1 MPLSTP
7 KSNGGDAEGG
17 DAEKAGALAS
27 LKDLAVASLE
37 LVHDAIL
44 LIEAASGALI
54 EANPAA
60 QRLLEGGSGRPGSGP
75 DPASQADPAVLSAL
89 LAQLPPLSQLRQQ
102 PMGRATALWTAM
114 DPGRP
119 VELTYRLL
127 ALESDSGSLE
137 ALLLVLH
144 PPLEPQDSPGA
155 GQLQHLNDLLNE
167 AERQS
172 KIGSWEHVHAT
183 DALVCSREARRIWG
197 LPDSGDQP
205 LRFSSLLA
213 RLDPDDQTRLLQTY
227 ERASQT
233 GDPFQVEYHL
243 QLPHGP
249 RRTLRQQGE
258 IDYAAN
264 GEPLN
269 TVGTLQ
275 DITEINALQ
284 EQLEQA
290 AYTDPLTGLPNKAA
304 SLRHLE
310 QLLQGRPYNQCIGL
324 INLDLDSFQ
333 SINDS
338 FGPEA
343 GNRLLSAMAMWLRN
357 RLEPDDWI
365 ARLGSDEFLVI
376 RGHGTHSPGD
386 AVALAKELQQ
396 SLIQTAQLAP
406 QLPMQPSAC
415 FGVSTCPE
423 HGIDPHLL
431 LQAANTALMEA
442 KRRGRNQL
450 HAYSTSLST
459 RIREQLDLEMQ
470 LSHAVERQQLR
481 LVYQPQVDGEGRLI
495 GAEALLRWF
504 KTPATC
510 VPPDLFIPLAERSG
524 QIHTIGAWVMEE
536 ACRQL
541 RQWDLQGLS
550 LPLLAVNVSA
560 VQLEPQDP
568 PLEASLA
575 AALARHA
582 IPPQRIELE
591 ITETALISNPQQ
603 ARQQL
608 QQLAHRG
615 FRLAIDDFGTG
626 FSSLETL
633 HALALNKLKIDRC
646 FINTLETDLTDQV
659 IVRATL
665 SMARELGLE
674 TLAEGVETAQQ
685 WQLLK
690 QLGCASFQGYFFDR
704 PLTAEAFAQRLGE
717 PRTSSA

>member
-1 MPLSTP
+1 MPSPTP
-7 KSNGGDAEGG
+7 KTKGGDSEEGRI
-17 DAEKAGALAS
+17 LPS
-27 LKDLAVASLE
+27 LNDLAAASLE

-44 LIEAASGALI
+44 LIEATSGALI

-60 QRLLEGGSGRPGSGP
+60 RRLLDSGSGGPGVASSN
-75 DPASQADPAVLSAL
+75 PAAPADPAVLSAL

-102 PMGRATALWTAM
+102 PMGRAVALWTAA
-114 DPGRP
+114 DPGLP
-119 VELTYRLL
+119 VELTYRLQG
-127 ALESDSGSLE
+127 LESDSGSLDV
-137 ALLLVLH
+137 LLLVLH
-144 PPLEPQDSPGA
+144 QPQPPLGSPPVV
-155 GQLQHLNDLLNE
+155 QLQHLNDLLNE

-172 KIGSWEHVHAT
+172 HIGSWEHVHAT

-197 LPDSGDQP
+197 LEDSGDET
-205 LRFSSLLA
+205 LRFASLLA
-213 RLDPDDQTRLLQTY
+213 RLDPDDQTRLLHAY
-227 ERASQT
+227 ERAIQI
-233 GDPFQVEYHL
+233 GDPFQVDYHL

-258 IDYAAN
+258 TDYAVN
-264 GEPLN
+264 GEPLH

-284 EQLEQA
+284 DQLEQA

-310 QLLQGRPYNQCIGL
+310 QLLKGRPYNQCIGL

-343 GNRLLSAMAMWLRN
+343 GNHLLSAMAMWLRN

-376 RGHGTHSPGD
+376 RGNGTNSLGD

-406 QLPMQPSAC
+406 LLPVQPSAC

-450 HAYSTSLST
+450 HPYSTSLST

-495 GAEALLRWF
+495 GAEALVRWF

-510 VPPDLFIPLAERSG
+510 VPPDQFIPLAERSG
-524 QIHTIGAWVMEE
+524 QIHAIGAWVVEE

-541 RQWDLQGLS
+541 RQWDLQGLR
-550 LPLLAVNVSA
+550 LPLLAVNVSG

-568 PLEASLA
+568 PLEAALA

-608 QQLAHRG
+608 QQLAHQG
-615 FRLAIDDFGTG
+615 FRLAIDDFGTD

-646 FINTLETDLTDQV
+646 FINALETDLTDQV

-690 QLGCASFQGYFFDR
+690 QLGCSSFQGYFFDR
-704 PLTAEAFAQRLGE
+704 PLTAEAFAQRLLE
-717 PRTSSA
+717 PLTPSAQTA